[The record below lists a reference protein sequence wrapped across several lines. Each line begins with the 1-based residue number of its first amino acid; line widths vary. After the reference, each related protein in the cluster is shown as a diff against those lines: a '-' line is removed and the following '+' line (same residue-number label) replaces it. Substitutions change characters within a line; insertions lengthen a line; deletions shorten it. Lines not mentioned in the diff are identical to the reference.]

1 MALRTSLPGSPPA
14 EPRRAAGATMH
25 RYFERRKPQI
35 ISELGRQIAVLGR
48 DLARVNAWG
57 PDAARRLLAFAS
69 EGKMVRGGLLAL
81 SAEMHGS
88 ALGRP
93 IFAAAAAMELLHSSL
108 LVHDDIM
115 DNDRLR
121 RGAPTLFAQ
130 YERLARRTG
139 RTGPAAAESFGR
151 SMGICAGDVGYFLA
165 WDILSRLAVPP
176 RRRAALLSLVAR
188 ELAYVGIAQMQDV
201 AFGAFPRMPRHDDVL
216 ALYRYKTARYT
227 FSLPLAAGAILAGA
241 GQPAVRR
248 LVTLGTYL
256 GVIFQIRDDD
266 IGIFGSRR
274 LTGKPVGSDIREG
287 KKTLLYLEC
296 LRRARGAEK
305 KKLAA
310 LLGKSGLSASDV
322 RAVREAAERLGA
334 RQRLAELM
342 DDLGREARRIVDTL
356 DIADRHRAI
365 LREICAESARRLS

>member
-1 MALRTSLPGSPPA
+1 
-14 EPRRAAGATMH
+14 
-25 RYFERRKPQI
+25 
-35 ISELGRQIAVLGR
+35 
-48 DLARVNAWG
+48 
-57 PDAARRLLAFAS
+57 
-69 EGKMVRGGLLAL
+69 
-81 SAEMHGS
+81 
-88 ALGRP
+88 
-93 IFAAAAAMELLHSSL
+93 
-108 LVHDDIM
+108 
-115 DNDRLR
+115 
-121 RGAPTLFAQ
+121 
-130 YERLARRTG
+130 
-139 RTGPAAAESFGR
+139 
-151 SMGICAGDVGYFLA
+151 
-165 WDILSRLAVPP
+165 
-176 RRRAALLSLVAR
+176 
-188 ELAYVGIAQMQDV
+188 
-201 AFGAFPRMPRHDDVL
+201 MPRHDDVL

>member
-1 MALRTSLPGSPPA
+1 
-14 EPRRAAGATMH
+14 MH

-201 AFGAFPRMPRHDDVL
+201 AFGAFPRMPQHDDVL
-216 ALYRYKTARYT
+216 DLYRYKTARYT

-248 LVTLGTYL
+248 LVALGTYL

-296 LRRARGAEK
+296 LRRAGGPEK
-305 KKLAA
+305 KSLAS
-310 LLGKSGLSASDV
+310 LLGKPGLTAADV
-322 RAVREAAERLGA
+322 RTVRKAAERLGA

-342 DDLGREARRIVDTL
+342 DDLAREARRTVDTL
-356 DIADRHRAI
+356 DIADMHRAI

>member
-1 MALRTSLPGSPPA
+1 
-14 EPRRAAGATMH
+14 MH
-25 RYFERRKPQI
+25 RYFEGRKPQI
-35 ISELGRQIAVLGR
+35 TRELRRRIAALGR

-57 PDAARRLLAFAS
+57 PDAAQRLLAFAS

-88 ALGRP
+88 TLGRP
-93 IFAAAAAMELLHSSL
+93 ILAAAAAMELLHSSL

-139 RTGPAAAESFGR
+139 RTGPTAESFGR

-165 WDILSRLAVPP
+165 WDILSRLPVQP

-216 ALYRYKTARYT
+216 DLYRYKTARYT

-266 IGIFGSRR
+266 IGIFGSRK

-296 LRRARGAEK
+296 LRRAGGPERK
-305 KKLAA
+305 ILVS
-310 LLGKSGLSASDV
+310 LLGNPGLSASDV

-334 RQRLAELM
+334 RQRLSELM

-365 LREICAESARRLS
+365 LREICAEGAHRLS

>member
-1 MALRTSLPGSPPA
+1 
-14 EPRRAAGATMH
+14 MH
-25 RYFERRKPQI
+25 RYFERRKPRI
-35 ISELGRQIAVLGR
+35 TRELGRQIAALGR

-57 PDAARRLLAFAS
+57 PDAARKLLAFAS

-130 YERLARRTG
+130 YERLARRDG
-139 RTGPAAAESFGR
+139 RAGPKAAESFGR
-151 SMGICAGDVGYFLA
+151 SLGICAGDVGFFLA
-165 WDILSRLAVPP
+165 WDILSRLPVPP
-176 RRRAALLSLVAR
+176 RRRSALLSLAAR

-201 AFGAFPRMPRHDDVL
+201 AFGAFPHVPAPADVL
-216 ALYRYKTARYT
+216 DLYLYKTARYT

-241 GQPAVRR
+241 GRKAVDR
-248 LVTLGTYL
+248 LAALGAHL
-256 GVIFQIRDDD
+256 GVVFQIRDDD

-305 KKLAA
+305 TRLAT
-310 LLGKSGLSASDV
+310 LLGKPGLTAADV
-322 RAVREAAERLGA
+322 RTVREAAERLGA
-334 RQRLAELM
+334 RQRMADLMGELTGEAE
-342 DDLGREARRIVDTL
+342 RIVGTL
-356 DIADRHRAI
+356 DVAEKHRAI
-365 LREICAESARRLS
+365 LRQICAESARRLS